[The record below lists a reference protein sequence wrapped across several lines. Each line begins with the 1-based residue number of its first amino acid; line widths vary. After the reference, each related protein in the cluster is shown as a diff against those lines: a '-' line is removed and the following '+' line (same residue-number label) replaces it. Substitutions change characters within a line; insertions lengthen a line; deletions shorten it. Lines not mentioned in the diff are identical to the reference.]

1 VPLAEKMSGIGK
13 GFLDGSDKMGIF
25 VGDEDRRGRNFK

>member
-1 VPLAEKMSGIGK
+1 VPLAKKMSGIGK
-13 GFLDGSDKMGIF
+13 GFFDRSDEMGIF